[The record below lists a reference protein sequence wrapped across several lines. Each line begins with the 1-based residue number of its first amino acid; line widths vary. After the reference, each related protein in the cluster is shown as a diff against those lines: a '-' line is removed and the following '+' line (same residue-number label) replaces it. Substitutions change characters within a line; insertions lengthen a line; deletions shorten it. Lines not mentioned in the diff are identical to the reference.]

1 MYKQYL
7 FLLALLCSSLI
18 CITNPLAEEV
28 VDTPPDPGAPVAEQ
42 TTDSP
47 PDPEKAFTKEVF
59 NWESSTPTATDFDWV
74 QLKSGEWLKGEIKGL
89 YKDTLEFDSDILDL
103 LDLDWSDVKYLVTH
117 IPGNAYIEGHGTVYG
132 YFEIRD
138 NKLVVSNGGEQQE
151 FARSRL
157 VSFITGGE
165 QERDYWSA
173 KLTIGLNLRSGNT
186 DQVDYNSKVNIKRQT
201 AFSRFILDYIG
212 NISKTSKI
220 ETSNNHRVTA
230 SHDIF
235 KTRYFF
241 FRPIFGQYFRDP
253 FQNIDAEVTI
263 GTGLGYTIVDT
274 DRVEWDVFG
283 GPAYQSKRFVSVA
296 PGEDDKETSPAIVL
310 GTNYDNELAH
320 WLDFIFKYNTIWGNK
335 ASGGYTHHLETTF
348 ESELIASFDLDV
360 TFVWD
365 HVSSPTPDENGVIP
379 QKDDYRL
386 IFGIS
391 YEY

>member
-1 MYKQYL
+1 MI
-7 FLLALLCSSLI
+7 S
-18 CITNPLAEEV
+18 ITNVSAEEA
-28 VDTPPDPGAPVAEQ
+28 VDTPPDANAPFAEQ
-42 TTDSP
+42 TVDTP
-47 PDPEKAFTKEVF
+47 PDPEKAFSKEVF
-59 NWESSTPTATDFDWV
+59 SWENSTPTATDFDWV
-74 QLKSGEWLKGEIKGL
+74 QLTSGEWLKGEIKSL
-89 YKDTLEFDSDILDL
+89 FKDTLEFDSDILDL
-103 LDLDWSDVKYLVTH
+103 LQLDWSDVKYLVTH
-117 IPGNAYIEGHGTVYG
+117 IPGKANIEGHGTVYG

-138 NKLVVSNGGEQQE
+138 NKLIVSNGGEQQE

-165 QERDYWSA
+165 KELDYWSA
-173 KLTIGLNLRSGNT
+173 KITLGLNLRSGNT
-186 DQVDYNSKVNIKRQT
+186 DQADYNSKANIKRQT
-201 AFSRFILDYIG
+201 SFSRFILDYIG
-212 NISKTSKI
+212 IISQTSKI
-220 ETSNNHRVTA
+220 ETSNNHRVSA

-253 FQNIDAEVTI
+253 FQNIDAQMTI

-274 DRVEWDVFG
+274 GRVEWDVFG

-296 PGEDDKETSPAIVL
+296 PGEANKETSPALVL
-310 GTNYDNELAH
+310 GTNYNNELAD
-320 WLDFIFKYNTIWGNK
+320 WLDFIFKYNTIWGNE

-365 HVSSPTPDENGVIP
+365 HISSPTPDENGVIP